1 MSQKCLD
8 RRGRWRN
15 KVVSF
20 RISPEEDL
28 ELERAVRLSG
38 LTKQE
43 YITRRILC
51 RDVIV
56 QGNPRVYKA
65 LRNELN
71 GVVEELKRLEPGM
84 VADPDMVEIL
94 RLMAELLT
102 GMKEGSDH
110 ARR

>member
-1 MSQKCLD
+1 MSQKNLD
-8 RRGRWRN
+8 RQGRWRN
-15 KVVSF
+15 KIVSF
-20 RISPEEDL
+20 RISPEENL

-56 QGNPRVYKA
+56 QSNPRVYKA

-71 GVVEELKRLEPGM
+71 EVAAELERLKPGM
-84 VADPDMVEIL
+84 AINP
-94 RLMAELLT
+94 ELVDTLQLLANLLK
-102 GMKEGSDH
+102 GMKEGHDY
-110 ARR
+110 AER